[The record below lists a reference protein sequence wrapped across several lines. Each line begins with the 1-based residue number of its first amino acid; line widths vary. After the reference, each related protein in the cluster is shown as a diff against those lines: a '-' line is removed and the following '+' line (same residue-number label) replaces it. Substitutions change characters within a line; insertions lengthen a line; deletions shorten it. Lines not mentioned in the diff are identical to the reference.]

1 MSLNLRQIR
10 QFIMQHRLKKIN
22 LGHIDKST
30 KINYLGIKFLN
41 NCKLTIKNGSIFEG
55 NISFEIEGGVI
66 DIGENTFVGASH
78 LVCSRSIEIGDDV
91 LISWGCV
98 ITDHNSHSVKFSE
111 RKDDVFEW
119 YNGRK
124 DWTHI
129 VSKSIQIKNKAWI
142 GMNSIILKGV
152 TVGEGAIV
160 GAGSVVTKDVP
171 AWSIVAGNPARV
183 IRELGE
189 DER

>member
-1 MSLNLRQIR
+1 MYLLKKLHQNIAR
-10 QFIMQHRLKKIN
+10 HRLEKRNIGDIN
-22 LGHIDKST
+22 KSA
-30 KINYLGIKFLN
+30 KVNYAGIRILN
-41 NCKLTIKNGSIFEG
+41 DCKLVLKKGSIFEG
-55 NISFEIEGGVI
+55 NISFEREGGIVI
-66 DIGENTFVGASH
+66 IGENTFVGASH

-98 ITDHNSHSVKFSE
+98 IVDHNSHSVRFSE
-111 RKDDVFEW
+111 RKNDVTEW
-119 YNGRK
+119 YDGRK
-124 DWTHI
+124 NWTHVI
-129 VSKSIQIKNKAWI
+129 DKPIQIRNKVWV
-142 GMNSIILKGV
+142 GMHSIILRGV

-171 AWSIVAGNPARV
+171 SWSIVAGNPARI

>member
-1 MSLNLRQIR
+1 MYLKLKYINQVIGRYG
-10 QFIMQHRLKKIN
+10 LKKYN
-22 LGHIDKST
+22 LGNIDKSARV
-30 KINYLGIKFLN
+30 NFSGIKILN
-41 NCKLTIKNGSIFEG
+41 DCKLILKKGSIFEG
-55 NISFEIEGGVI
+55 SISFEREGGVVI
-66 DIGENTFVGASH
+66 IGENTFVGTSH
-78 LVCSRSIEIGDDV
+78 LVCSRKIEIGDDV

-98 ITDHNSHSVKFSE
+98 IADHNSHSVKFSE
-111 RKDDVFEW
+111 RKDDVTEW

-124 DWTHI
+124 NWTH
-129 VSKSIQIKNKAWI
+129 VTDKAIQIKNKAWV
-142 GMNSIILKGV
+142 GMHSIILKGV

-171 AWSIVAGNPARV
+171 SWSIVAGNPARV